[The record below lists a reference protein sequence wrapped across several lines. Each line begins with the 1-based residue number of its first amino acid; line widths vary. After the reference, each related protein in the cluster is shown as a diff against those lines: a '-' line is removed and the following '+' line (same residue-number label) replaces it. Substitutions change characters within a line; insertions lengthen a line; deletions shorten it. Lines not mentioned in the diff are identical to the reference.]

1 MRDIEYAILRSCGN
15 MHPYISAKKRRHKRT
30 ATNGTKTGYCI
41 KRTSD
46 IVTTPKSAPNT
57 MVALVNSSSMPF
69 FLPPNSVSAPPAI
82 DPERP
87 ALFPDWRTTT
97 AINAIEMTASRI
109 INAVIKIMAPP

>member
-1 MRDIEYAILRSCGN
+1 MPYCCLAEICILIFRQKSGGTN
-15 MHPYISAKKRRHKRT
+15 APPL
-30 ATNGTKTGYCI
+30 NGTKTGYCI

-69 FLPPNSVSAPPAI
+69 FLPPNNVSAPPAI
-82 DPERP
+82 DPDRP